1 MFKIRKKIF
10 PEKGYESCE
19 KEYERFL
26 ENNQKLIPKAFF
38 TMFHHDYFHDGII
51 KIKKIDLNHN
61 ELLVD
66 IDCPNFTDK
75 NGTYVDIEFSC
86 RFSHV
91 YSFSLTPELIAKSKS
106 DPVFRRSIF
115 LQCEIGTLV
124 DPRTAQSLI
133 MKCLSSDNRVFYISL
148 IFKNCELYPK
158 DPEQFRRLKSR
169 EKIHLE

>member
-1 MFKIRKKIF
+1 MYYEKI
-10 PEKGYESCE
+10 Y
-19 KEYERFL
+19 YL
-26 ENNQKLIPKAFF
+26 
-38 TMFHHDYFHDGII
+38 DY
-51 KIKKIDLNHN
+51 
-61 ELLVD
+61 
-66 IDCPNFTDK
+66 
-75 NGTYVDIEFSC
+75 
-86 RFSHV
+86 